1 MHQVV
6 THIRII
12 AGVQVGVIMETILV
26 ISFEDGVVTTI
37 VVIAIFQ

>member
-6 THIRII
+6 THIIII
-12 AGVQVGVIMETILV
+12 AGVQVGVTMETIMVLT
-26 ISFEDGVVTTI
+26 FEDGVVMTI